1 MLRKQLERLEA
12 QAAQTAAQPDGGDP
26 PPGGGGGGGDGGGAG
41 GKAAKDRE
49 RVRPDPPTPPDSDA
63 DSSEDDVGGGGH
75 RGPPRLGGGVGRD
88 DAVGELFGGHV
99 LACDYDSDNP
109 FERKRGLQQRTS
121 HYSPAAAGDTVHA
134 ELHRKL
140 GAANQREVC
149 TLLPSLSYMYDLC
162 AHLERLEDAIGD
174 ERDDPGDSR
183 RALRLVHEQVRAARL
198 QAGSILAFGQERLD
212 ELESV
217 GKGPLEAAEFDPL
230 YGNERSQSGA
240 RSLLGQ
246 RLHESRVSR
255 RHTRL
260 GSAVA
265 SADMPGSSP
274 SPPTRPSGSA
284 AWAAAAAVTVA
295 EVGATVAAAAGG
307 AAATA
312 AATAADNECWTMLAF
327 FAMMVH
333 HSYVSEVFFSF
344 LLVGRTRT
352 LIGSSPR
359 SPDISR
365 ESCTGSPLAHPSL
378 TKPFSAS
385 HGQPSVR
392 TDRASRQCL

>member
-1 MLRKQLERLEA
+1 MLRKRLERLEA
-12 QAAQTAAQPDGGDP
+12 QAAQPDGEDP

-217 GKGPLEAAEFDPL
+217 GKGALEAAEFDPL

-265 SADMPGSSP
+265 SADIARLKPKPPGASK
-274 SPPTRPSGSA
+274 RLSA

-312 AATAADNECWTMLAF
+312 AATAADNKCWTMLAF

-352 LIGSSPR
+352 LISSSPR

>member
-1 MLRKQLERLEA
+1 M
-12 QAAQTAAQPDGGDP
+12 
-26 PPGGGGGGGDGGGAG
+26 
-41 GKAAKDRE
+41 
-49 RVRPDPPTPPDSDA
+49 
-63 DSSEDDVGGGGH
+63 
-75 RGPPRLGGGVGRD
+75 
-88 DAVGELFGGHV
+88 
-99 LACDYDSDNP
+99 
-109 FERKRGLQQRTS
+109 
-121 HYSPAAAGDTVHA
+121 HA

-260 GSAVA
+260 SAA
-265 SADMPGSSP
+265 Q
-274 SPPTRPSGSA
+274 SPPPTCPAQAQARRLVQAARPP
-284 AWAAAAAVTVA
+284 
-295 EVGATVAAAAGG
+295 
-307 AAATA
+307 
-312 AATAADNECWTMLAF
+312 
-327 FAMMVH
+327 
-333 HSYVSEVFFSF
+333 
-344 LLVGRTRT
+344 GRR
-352 LIGSSPR
+352 
-359 SPDISR
+359 
-365 ESCTGSPLAHPSL
+365 
-378 TKPFSAS
+378 
-385 HGQPSVR
+385 
-392 TDRASRQCL
+392 RQR

>member
-265 SADMPGSSP
+265 SADIARLKPKPPDASKRLGRLGGGGGGDGGGGGRDGSGSSRRGGGDSGGNGGGQQVLDHASILCDDGAPQLRFGGLLFLP
-274 SPPTRPSGSA
+274 SRRPH
-284 AWAAAAAVTVA
+284 
-295 EVGATVAAAAGG
+295 E
-307 AAATA
+307 
-312 AATAADNECWTMLAF
+312 DIDR
-327 FAMMVH
+327 
-333 HSYVSEVFFSF
+333 FFSS
-344 LLVGRTRT
+344 LSRYLKRVVHRVTT
-352 LIGSSPR
+352 GSSKF
-359 SPDISR
+359 DEAIL
-365 ESCTGSPLAHPSL
+365 G
-378 TKPFSAS
+378 KPWATE
-385 HGQPSVR
+385 R
-392 TDRASRQCL
+392 TD

>member
-1 MLRKQLERLEA
+1 
-12 QAAQTAAQPDGGDP
+12 
-26 PPGGGGGGGDGGGAG
+26 
-41 GKAAKDRE
+41 
-49 RVRPDPPTPPDSDA
+49 
-63 DSSEDDVGGGGH
+63 
-75 RGPPRLGGGVGRD
+75 
-88 DAVGELFGGHV
+88 
-99 LACDYDSDNP
+99 
-109 FERKRGLQQRTS
+109 
-121 HYSPAAAGDTVHA
+121 
-134 ELHRKL
+134 
-140 GAANQREVC
+140 
-149 TLLPSLSYMYDLC
+149 MYDLRT
-162 AHLERLEDAIGD
+162 HLERLEVAIGD
-174 ERDDPGDSR
+174 ERDDPGDAR

-217 GKGPLEAAEFDPL
+217 GKGALEAAEFDPR

-312 AATAADNECWTMLAF
+312 AATAADNKCGGDHASILCDVGAPQLRFGGLLFLPSRRPHEDIDQ
-327 FAMMVH
+327 
-333 HSYVSEVFFSF
+333 FFSS
-344 LLVGRTRT
+344 LSRYLKRVVHRVTT
-352 LIGSSPR
+352 GSSKF
-359 SPDISR
+359 DEAIL
-365 ESCTGSPLAHPSL
+365 G
-378 TKPFSAS
+378 KPWATE
-385 HGQPSVR
+385 R
-392 TDRASRQCL
+392 TD

>member
-12 QAAQTAAQPDGGDP
+12 QAAQLAPDGEDP

-217 GKGPLEAAEFDPL
+217 GKGALEAAE
-230 YGNERSQSGA
+230 STHSTAMSGRRA
-240 RSLLGQ
+240 APAPCSDSGSTSLACPAA
-246 RLHESRVSR
+246 
-255 RHTRL
+255 TP
-260 GSAVA
+260 A
-265 SADMPGSSP
+265 SAAQ
-274 SPPTRPSGSA
+274 SPPPTCPAQAQARRLVQAARPP
-284 AWAAAAAVTVA
+284 
-295 EVGATVAAAAGG
+295 
-307 AAATA
+307 
-312 AATAADNECWTMLAF
+312 
-327 FAMMVH
+327 
-333 HSYVSEVFFSF
+333 
-344 LLVGRTRT
+344 GRR
-352 LIGSSPR
+352 R
-359 SPDISR
+359 R
-365 ESCTGSPLAHPSL
+365 
-378 TKPFSAS
+378 
-385 HGQPSVR
+385 R
-392 TDRASRQCL
+392 

>member
-1 MLRKQLERLEA
+1 MLRKRLERLEA
-12 QAAQTAAQPDGGDP
+12 QAAQPDGEDP

-88 DAVGELFGGHV
+88 DAVGELFGGHK

-109 FERKRGLQQRTS
+109 FERKRGLQLRTS
-121 HYSPAAAGDTVHA
+121 HYAPAAAGDTVHA

-149 TLLPSLSYMYDLC
+149 TLLPSLSYMYDLHT
-162 AHLERLEDAIGD
+162 HLERLEVAIGD
-174 ERDDPGDSR
+174 ERDDPGDAR

-217 GKGPLEAAEFDPL
+217 GKGALEAAEFDPL

-265 SADMPGSSP
+265 SADIARLKPKPPGASVQAAR
-274 SPPTRPSGSA
+274 PP
-284 AWAAAAAVTVA
+284 
-295 EVGATVAAAAGG
+295 
-307 AAATA
+307 
-312 AATAADNECWTMLAF
+312 
-327 FAMMVH
+327 
-333 HSYVSEVFFSF
+333 
-344 LLVGRTRT
+344 GRR
-352 LIGSSPR
+352 R
-359 SPDISR
+359 R
-365 ESCTGSPLAHPSL
+365 
-378 TKPFSAS
+378 
-385 HGQPSVR
+385 R
-392 TDRASRQCL
+392 